1 MDKKAKAIHNGK
13 TLVSISM
20 PLELLHLDLFN
31 SYEIASLIDSK
42 YLSNYHWWLY
52 VNFIKNKVETL
63 KQG

>member
-42 YLSNYHWWLY
+42 YLSNYH
-52 VNFIKNKVETL
+52 
-63 KQG
+63 